1 MLDAWGMATKTG
13 IQAIR
18 AARRKK
24 LAALLDKYG
33 KVELSKLTDINPDYL
48 WQMGKGEGKSARGV
62 NDDNARKIERGTGHQ
77 PYWMDSDDDASTS
90 PVVAASENGG
100 GYLRVAHL
108 EAEVDMGDGRVNA
121 DFPEVIRSIDLAEP
135 YIRSIVG
142 FLPPPGRLVIIT
154 GRGDS
159 MIPTIQPGESLIV
172 DTGVTSYDGDGLYLI
187 NLGHGQQVKRLIDHG
202 TEAGIHV
209 HSDNKAYPA
218 IKVPAGAIV
227 GGKVY
232 LRNRIDRLN

>member
-1 MLDAWGMATKTG
+1 MEAHELRPADAARAFGVTTQRFNGWKQRGQVSADASEAVRRVMGAWGEVSG
-13 IQAIR
+13 REIR
-18 AARRKK
+18 
-24 LAALLDKYG
+24 G
-33 KVELSKLTDINPDYL
+33 N
-48 WQMGKGEGKSARGV
+48 
-62 NDDNARKIERGTGHQ
+62 
-77 PYWMDSDDDASTS
+77 
-90 PVVAASENGG
+90 
-100 GYLRVAHL
+100 YLRVVHL
-108 EAEVDMGDGRVNA
+108 DAEGDMGHGSINA

-159 MIPTIQPGESLIV
+159 MIPTIQPGEALIV
-172 DTGVTSYDGDGLYLI
+172 DTGIGTYDGDGLYLI

-202 TEAGIHV
+202 AEAGIHV

-218 IKVPAGAIV
+218 IRMPSGAVI

-232 LRNRIDRLN
+232 LRNRIDRMN

>member
-1 MLDAWGMATKTG
+1 MADQSPFQARFDAAMAHVGAATRAKFGAMLGVSGEGSGQKLYNWY
-13 IQAIR
+13 
-18 AARRKK
+18 RRDQRIPDDQRKP
-24 LAALLDKYG
+24 LAALG
-33 KVELSKLTDINPDYL
+33 LSIDWINDNEG
-48 WQMGKGEGKSARGV
+48 QMLISA
-62 NDDNARKIERGTGHQ
+62 
-77 PYWMDSDDDASTS
+77 
-90 PVVAASENGG
+90 PVAGNEIAG

-108 EAEVDMGDGRVNA
+108 DAEGDMGDGRINA
-121 DFPEVIRSIDLAEP
+121 DFPDVIRSIDLAEP

-159 MIPTIQPGESLIV
+159 MIPTIQPGEALIV
-172 DTGVTSYDGDGLYLI
+172 DTGIGTYDGDGLYLI

-202 TEAGIHV
+202 MEAGIHV
-209 HSDNKAYPA
+209 HSDNSAYPA
-218 IKVPAGAIV
+218 IQMPAGAII